1 MKTKNR
7 FSVVKVGDAKWKV
20 RDAHTG
26 AYVWDWW
33 EWEGRTREEA
43 RRLARSQNQKEKL
56 RTAVI
61 VRMEPLSDYLA
72 RQKNRDRATPGEQS
86 A

>member
-1 MKTKNR
+1 VKKR
-7 FSVVKVGDAKWKV
+7 FSVVKLGNAKWMV

-26 AYVWDWW
+26 AHIAPINLS
-33 EWEGRTREEA
+33 REEA
-43 RRLARSQNQKEKL
+43 RKLARSQNEKERL
-56 RTAVI
+56 RTAV
-61 VRMEPLSDYLA
+61 VAHVEPLSQYLA